1 MVIGKLILG
10 FLLLISLIG
19 FAGFVIAAAVDTVF
33 TAIEDY
39 RRIKKDEK

>member
-10 FLLLISLIG
+10 LLLLMALIG

-39 RRIKKDEK
+39 RRINKDEK